1 MGLSCG
7 YMPTRRRSCQIGR
20 LGIRLGIT
28 LTFGVVD
35 DVDVVVVVVG
45 ACVLTVILLVTEIVC
60 AGPLS

>member
-1 MGLSCG
+1 
-7 YMPTRRRSCQIGR
+7 MPTRRRSCQIGR

-45 ACVLTVILLVTEIVC
+45 ACVLMVILLVTEIVC